1 MPTIEPRSVC
11 ADAGEKPSSRNTS
24 AVITPPEHGYRGH
37 RRSDALI
44 PFAFYGLRC
53 LVDQIETALTH
64 RDGDRDRQRVD
75 HAQLRARGQ
84 HLPPSGDSEAAVSNA
99 TSAIRV
105 SGTGCSW

>member
-1 MPTIEPRSVC
+1 MHARTWL
-11 ADAGEKPSSRNTS
+11 PS
-24 AVITPPEHGYRGH
+24 EH

-75 HAQLRARGQ
+75 HAQLRDAEVSTS
-84 HLPPSGDSEAAVSNA
+84 PPSGDSEAAVSSM

-105 SGTGCSW
+105 SGEGL